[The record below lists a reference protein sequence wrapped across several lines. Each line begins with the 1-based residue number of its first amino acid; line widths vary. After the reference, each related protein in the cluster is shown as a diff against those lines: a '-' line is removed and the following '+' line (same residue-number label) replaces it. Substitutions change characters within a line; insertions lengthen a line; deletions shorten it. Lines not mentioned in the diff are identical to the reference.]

1 MARVSTASQYVSE
14 TRPLCARPT
23 PLGSVRHG
31 LVTWSLLL
39 AALAHR
45 SALVRLATA
54 ATVGILGFV
63 VAWTLAYLVLPEG
76 ATRFTL
82 GLLPTLDARADS
94 AGVATTLFVWNAGF
108 GFGVIALASLYSV
121 GPISLA
127 YFAPWTWLIRFG
139 IALGTNSFA
148 LFVPGARIPPLDLR
162 SIISHAGIPELI
174 AYIVLATVLANASLW
189 RQRRL
194 TDRNLVRIR
203 HLRDIRLT
211 RVELSLVAV
220 AFVLLAGAALIETS
234 QIARLQAL

>member
-1 MARVSTASQYVSE
+1 M
-14 TRPLCARPT
+14 
-23 PLGSVRHG
+23 
-31 LVTWSLLL
+31 TWSLFLG
-39 AALAHR
+39 ALAHR

-54 ATVGILGFV
+54 ATIGLIAFV
-63 VAWTLAYLVLPEG
+63 VAWTVGYLLLPEG

-94 AGVATTLFVWNAGF
+94 AGVATTLFMWNAAF

-121 GPISLA
+121 GPVSLA
-127 YFAPWTWLIRFG
+127 YFAPWTWLVRFG

-148 LFVPGARIPPLDLR
+148 LFAPGARIPPLDLR

-189 RQRRL
+189 RQRRI
-194 TDRNLVRIR
+194 TDRNLVRVR
-203 HLRDIRLT
+203 YLRDIRLT
-211 RVELSLVAV
+211 PLELSLVAV
-220 AFVLLAGAALIETS
+220 AFVLLAGAALLETS

>member
-1 MARVSTASQYVSE
+1 
-14 TRPLCARPT
+14 
-23 PLGSVRHG
+23 

-54 ATVGILGFV
+54 ATVGVIGFA
-63 VAWTLAYLVLPEG
+63 VAWTIAYAVLPEG
-76 ATRFTL
+76 AMRFTL

-94 AGVATTLFVWNAGF
+94 TGVAVILFIWNAGF

-127 YFAPWTWLIRFG
+127 YFAPWTWLVRFG

-148 LFVPGARIPPLDLR
+148 LFVPGARIPPLDLG
-162 SIISHAGIPELI
+162 SIISHAAIPELI

-189 RQRRL
+189 RQRRI
-194 TDRNLVRIR
+194 TDRHLVRVR
-203 HLRDIRLT
+203 YMRDIRLT
-211 RVELSLVAV
+211 RLEISLVGV
-220 AFVLLAGAALIETS
+220 AFTLLAGAALLETS

>member
-1 MARVSTASQYVSE
+1 M
-14 TRPLCARPT
+14 
-23 PLGSVRHG
+23 
-31 LVTWSLLL
+31 VTWSLLPR
-39 AALAHR
+39 ALAHR

-54 ATVGILGFV
+54 ATIGVVGFV
-63 VAWTLAYLVLPEG
+63 VAWTVAYVVLPEG

-82 GLLPTLDARADS
+82 GILPTLDARSDS
-94 AGVATTLFVWNAGF
+94 AGVAATLFVWNAAF

-127 YFAPWTWLIRFG
+127 YFAPWTWLVRFG

-148 LFVPGARIPPLDLR
+148 LFVPGARIPPLDIR
-162 SIISHAGIPELI
+162 SIVSHAGIPELI

-189 RQRRL
+189 RQRRI
-194 TDRNLVRIR
+194 TDRHLVRVR

-211 RVELSLVAV
+211 RMELSLVAV
-220 AFVLLAGAALIETS
+220 AFALLAGAALLETS

>member
-1 MARVSTASQYVSE
+1 M
-14 TRPLCARPT
+14 
-23 PLGSVRHG
+23 
-31 LVTWSLLL
+31 TWSLLL
-39 AALAHR
+39 GALAHR

-54 ATVGILGFV
+54 GTIGLVGFV
-63 VAWTLAYLVLPEG
+63 VAWTVGYLVLPEG

-82 GLLPTLDARADS
+82 RLLPSLDARSDS
-94 AGVATTLFVWNAGF
+94 AGVAATLFIWNAAF
-108 GFGVIALASLYSV
+108 GFGVIALASLYSI

-127 YFAPWTWLIRFG
+127 YFAPWTWLVRFG

-148 LFVPGARIPPLDLR
+148 LFVPGARTSPLDLQ

-189 RQRRL
+189 RQRRI
-194 TDRNLVRIR
+194 TDRNLVRVR
-203 HLRDIRLT
+203 HLRDIRLS
-211 RVELSLVAV
+211 RLELSLVAV

>member
-1 MARVSTASQYVSE
+1 M
-14 TRPLCARPT
+14 
-23 PLGSVRHG
+23 
-31 LVTWSLLL
+31 TWSLLL
-39 AALAHR
+39 GALAHR
-45 SALVRLATA
+45 SALVRLASA
-54 ATVGILGFV
+54 AIVGVIAFV
-63 VAWTLAYLVLPEG
+63 VAWTVAYVVLPEG

-94 AGVATTLFVWNAGF
+94 AGVATTLFIWNAAF
-108 GFGVIALASLYSV
+108 GFGVIALASLYSI

-127 YFAPWTWLIRFG
+127 YFAPWTWLVRFG

-189 RQRRL
+189 TQRRI

-203 HLRDIRLT
+203 RLRDLRLT
-211 RVELSLVAV
+211 RLELSLVAV
-220 AFVLLAGAALIETS
+220 AFGLLAGAALIETS

>member
-1 MARVSTASQYVSE
+1 M
-14 TRPLCARPT
+14 
-23 PLGSVRHG
+23 
-31 LVTWSLLL
+31 TWSLV
-39 AALAHR
+39 AGALAHR

-54 ATVGILGFV
+54 AIVGVIGFV
-63 VAWTLAYLVLPEG
+63 VAWTLAYVALPEG

-94 AGVATTLFVWNAGF
+94 VGVAATLFLWNAGF

-127 YFAPWTWLIRFG
+127 YFAPWTWLVRFG

-148 LFVPGARIPPLDLR
+148 LFVPGARVPPLDLG

-189 RQRRL
+189 RQHRI
-194 TDRNLVRIR
+194 TDRHLVRIR
-203 HLRDIRLT
+203 RLGDIRLT
-211 RVELSLVAV
+211 RLELSLVGV
-220 AFVLLAGAALIETS
+220 AFALLAGAALLETS

>member
-1 MARVSTASQYVSE
+1 MR
-14 TRPLCARPT
+14 
-23 PLGSVRHG
+23 
-31 LVTWSLLL
+31 LL
-39 AALAHR
+39 
-45 SALVRLATA
+45 TA
-54 ATVGILGFV
+54 AIIGVVAFV
-63 VAWTLAYLVLPEG
+63 VAWAVAYALLPEG

-82 GLLPTLDARADS
+82 GLLPTLNARADS
-94 AGVATTLFVWNAGF
+94 VGVAATLFVWNAAF

-127 YFAPWTWLIRFG
+127 YFAPWTWLVRFG

-162 SIISHAGIPELI
+162 SIVSHAGIPELV

-189 RQRRL
+189 RQRRI

-203 HLRDIRLT
+203 RLRDIRLT

-220 AFVLLAGAALIETS
+220 AFVLLAGAALMETS

>member
-1 MARVSTASQYVSE
+1 M
-14 TRPLCARPT
+14 
-23 PLGSVRHG
+23 
-31 LVTWSLLL
+31 
-39 AALAHR
+39 
-45 SALVRLATA
+45 RLATA
-54 ATVGILGFV
+54 GAIGVIGFV
-63 VAWTLAYLVLPEG
+63 VAWTVAYLVLPEG

-82 GLLPTLDARADS
+82 RLLPSLDARADS
-94 AGVATTLFVWNAGF
+94 AGVAATLFIWNAAF

-127 YFAPWTWLIRFG
+127 YFAPWTWLVRFG

-148 LFVPGARIPPLDLR
+148 LFVPGARTSPLDLQ

-189 RQRRL
+189 RQRRI
-194 TDRNLVRIR
+194 TDRNLIRVRY
-203 HLRDIRLT
+203 LRDIRLT
-211 RVELSLVAV
+211 RLELSLVAV

>member
-1 MARVSTASQYVSE
+1 M
-14 TRPLCARPT
+14 
-23 PLGSVRHG
+23 
-31 LVTWSLLL
+31 VTWSLLV
-39 AALAHR
+39 AALSHR

-54 ATVGILGFV
+54 ATVGVVGFT
-63 VAWTLAYLVLPEG
+63 VAWTVAYAVLPEG

-82 GLLPTLDARADS
+82 GLLPSLDARADS
-94 AGVATTLFVWNAGF
+94 AGVATTLFIWNAGF
-108 GFGVIALASLYSV
+108 GFGVIALASLYSI

-127 YFAPWTWLIRFG
+127 YFAPWTWLVRFG

-189 RQRRL
+189 RQRRI
-194 TDRNLVRIR
+194 TDRNLVRVR

-211 RVELSLVAV
+211 RVELSLVVV
-220 AFVLLAGAALIETS
+220 AFALLAGAALIETS

>member
-1 MARVSTASQYVSE
+1 
-14 TRPLCARPT
+14 
-23 PLGSVRHG
+23 
-31 LVTWSLLL
+31 LVTWSLILM
-39 AALAHR
+39 ALAHR

-54 ATVGILGFV
+54 ATIGVVAFV
-63 VAWTLAYLVLPEG
+63 VAWSIAYAVLPEG

-94 AGVATTLFVWNAGF
+94 AGVATTLFIWNAGF

-121 GPISLA
+121 GPVSLA
-127 YFAPWTWLIRFG
+127 YFAPWTWLVRFG

-148 LFVPGARIPPLDLR
+148 LFVPGARIAPLDIR
-162 SIISHAGIPELI
+162 SIVSHAGIPELI

-189 RQRRL
+189 RQRRI

-220 AFVLLAGAALIETS
+220 AFALLAGAALIEAS

>member
-1 MARVSTASQYVSE
+1 M
-14 TRPLCARPT
+14 
-23 PLGSVRHG
+23 
-31 LVTWSLLL
+31 TWSLLL
-39 AALAHR
+39 GALAHR

-54 ATVGILGFV
+54 GTIGLVGFV
-63 VAWTLAYLVLPEG
+63 VAWTVAYLVLPEG

-82 GLLPTLDARADS
+82 RLLPSLDARSDS
-94 AGVATTLFVWNAGF
+94 AGVAATLFIWNAAF
-108 GFGVIALASLYSV
+108 GFGVIALASLYSI

-127 YFAPWTWLIRFG
+127 YFAPWTWLVRFG

-148 LFVPGARIPPLDLR
+148 LFVPGARTSPLDLQ

-189 RQRRL
+189 RQRRI
-194 TDRNLVRIR
+194 TDRNLVRVR
-203 HLRDIRLT
+203 RLRDIRLSHL
-211 RVELSLVAV
+211 ELSLVAV

>member
-1 MARVSTASQYVSE
+1 
-14 TRPLCARPT
+14 L
-23 PLGSVRHG
+23 L
-31 LVTWSLLL
+31 TWSLFLGG
-39 AALAHR
+39 LAHR

-54 ATVGILGFV
+54 ATIGIVAFV
-63 VAWTLAYLVLPEG
+63 VAWTAAYVVLPEG

-94 AGVATTLFVWNAGF
+94 AGVATTLFIWNAAF
-108 GFGVIALASLYSV
+108 GFGVIALASLYSI

-127 YFAPWTWLIRFG
+127 YFAPWTWLVRFG
-139 IALGTNSFA
+139 VALGTNSFA
-148 LFVPGARIPPLDLR
+148 LFVPGARIQPLDLR

-189 RQRRL
+189 TQRRI

-203 HLRDIRLT
+203 YLRDIRLT
-211 RVELSLVAV
+211 RAELSLVAV